1 MISKILE
8 AQRHTSTGEAA
19 PTAREPRHADP
30 LRQPLAPRPKRH
42 AWTGL
47 LGWLIFA
54 AVAGAAYYYVPLE
67 TWKTLLAKVL
77 PASGPAPEVKG
88 PKVIPVVTSAARKGD
103 MDIYLNGLGTV
114 TALYTVTLHTRV
126 DGELIHVGF
135 TEGQM
140 VKKGE
145 LLAEIDP
152 RPFEVQLTQGQGT
165 LMKDEAALKIAQL
178 DMDRYER
185 LLGSK
190 SVTQQQVDAQVA
202 LVKQAKGALKTDQ
215 GLIDNTKLQLEYCRI
230 MAPISGRIGLRMVD
244 PGNIIHANDLTGLA
258 VITQLQPITVVFTI
272 PQDDIARVQK
282 RVNTGE
288 PIEIEVYDRDFRNH
302 LATGKLMA
310 LDNQVDSTTG
320 TVRLK
325 AKFENRD
332 NLLFPNQFVNARL
345 LIGSQRDVVIVPTA
359 AVQQGPDSKF
369 VYVVEGGSGAEL
381 TAALRKVTLGPTE
394 GDQVV
399 IASGL
404 AAGDAVVVD
413 GIDKL
418 QPGTKVT
425 VRGGSAGAGP
435 DAKADRGP
443 SEERGPAAGD
453 KPADHRSHSQTS
465 P

>member
-8 AQRHTSTGEAA
+8 AQRHASTGEAPA
-19 PTAREPRHADP
+19 AREPRVADP

-47 LGWLIFA
+47 LGWLVVA
-54 AVAGAAYYYVPLE
+54 AIAGAAYYYVPLE
-67 TWKTLLAKVL
+67 TWKSLLSKVL
-77 PASGPAPEVKG
+77 PASAPAPEVKG
-88 PKVIPVVTSAARKGD
+88 PRVIPVVTSPARKGD

-126 DGELIHVGF
+126 DGELVHVGF

-140 VKKGE
+140 VRKGD

-152 RPFEVQLTQGQGT
+152 RPYQVQLTQGQGT

-178 DMDRYER
+178 DMDRYNR

-190 SVTQQQVDAQVA
+190 SVTQQQVDGQIA
-202 LVKQAKGALKTDQ
+202 LVKQAEGAIKTDQ
-215 GLIDNTKLQLEYCRI
+215 GLIDNTQLQLKYCRI
-230 MAPISGRIGLRMVD
+230 IAPIAGRIGLRMVD
-244 PGNIIHANDLTGLA
+244 PGNIVHASDLTGLA
-258 VITQLQPITVVFTI
+258 VITQLQPITVIFTI

-282 RVNTGE
+282 RVNTGAPVE
-288 PIEIEVYDRDFRNH
+288 VDVYDRDFRTH

-310 LDNQVDSTTG
+310 LDNQVDATTG

-325 AKFENRD
+325 AMFENKD

-345 LIGSQRDVVIVPTA
+345 LIGSERDVVIVPTA
-359 AVQQGPDSKF
+359 AVQHGPESTF
-369 VYVVEGGSGAEL
+369 VYVVDGNSDSGM
-381 TAALRKVTLGPTE
+381 TVSLRKVTLGPTE
-394 GDQVV
+394 GDQIV
-399 IASGL
+399 ITEGL
-404 AAGDAVVVD
+404 TAGDAVVVD

-425 VRGGSAGAGP
+425 VRSSTAEATP

-443 SEERGPAAGD
+443 SDD
-453 KPADHRSHSQTS
+453 KAPTADRKSAENRSSSQTA

>member
-8 AQRHTSTGEAA
+8 AQRHSATGEAA
-19 PTAREPRHADP
+19 PTAREPRVEP
-30 LRQPLAPRPKRH
+30 LRQPLAPRPKRRG
-42 AWTGL
+42 WTGL
-47 LGWLIFA
+47 LGWLVFA
-54 AVAGAAYYYVPLE
+54 AIAGAAYYYVPLE
-67 TWKTLLAKVL
+67 TWKSLLTKVL
-77 PASGPAPEVKG
+77 PAPAPPPQVKG
-88 PKVIPVVTSAARKGD
+88 PKVVPVVVSAARLGD

-140 VKKGE
+140 VKKGD

-152 RPFEVQLTQGQGT
+152 RPFQVQLTQGQGT

-178 DMDRYER
+178 DMDRYNR
-185 LLGSK
+185 LLASK
-190 SVTQQQVDAQVA
+190 SVTQQQVDAQIA
-202 LVKQAKGALKTDQ
+202 LVKQAEGAIKTDQ
-215 GLIDNTKLQLEYCRI
+215 GLIDNTQLQLKYCRI
-230 MAPISGRIGLRMVD
+230 TAPISGRIGLRMVD
-244 PGNIIHANDLTGLA
+244 PGNIIHASDLTGLA

-288 PIEIEVYDRDFRNH
+288 PVEVEAYDRDFRTH
-302 LATGKLMA
+302 LATGMLMA
-310 LDNQVDSTTG
+310 LDNQVDATTG

-325 AKFENRD
+325 AKFDNHD
-332 NLLFPNQFVNARL
+332 NLLFPNQFVNCRL
-345 LIGSQRDVVIVPTA
+345 LIGSQRDVVIIPTA
-359 AVQQGPDSKF
+359 SVQHGPESTF
-369 VYVVEGGSGAEL
+369 VYVVEEGSDAEK
-381 TAALRKVTLGPTE
+381 TVALRKVTVGPTE

-404 AAGDAVVVD
+404 APGDAVVVD

-418 QPGTKVT
+418 QPGTKVA
-425 VRGGSAGAGP
+425 VRGASAGAN
-435 DAKADRGP
+435 AKADADRGP
-443 SEERGPAAGD
+443 SDQRGPAAD
-453 KPADHRSHSQTS
+453 RAPAENRSHSQTS